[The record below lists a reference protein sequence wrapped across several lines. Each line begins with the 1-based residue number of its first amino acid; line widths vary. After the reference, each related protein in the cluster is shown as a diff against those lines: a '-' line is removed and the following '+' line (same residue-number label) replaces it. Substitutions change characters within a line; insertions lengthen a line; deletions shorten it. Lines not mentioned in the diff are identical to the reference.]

1 MRELIRPSSEAHKDA
16 GGSEPTARPRRRL
29 TAALVALT
37 LSTAGIGFVIRTFR
51 EATRPVHT
59 RPVAAMESDRIVF
72 AAYTD
77 HNWQIF
83 SIDSDAGEATRL
95 TDLPTNQSHPT
106 WSPDG
111 TKIAFSMQ
119 GERGD
124 TEIASMNA
132 DGSDVQTLTGGAGWN
147 YLPAWSPNGS
157 RIAFVSNRDGNDE
170 IYVMNADG
178 TDQERLTD
186 EPGED
191 LAPTWSPD
199 GERIAFGSNRASNSE
214 IYVMNADGTG
224 VTNLT
229 NAPATG
235 EYDPAWSPDGTRIAF
250 AGIRDGNPEIYVM
263 AADGSDVVRLTN
275 SPAHDWNPAW
285 SPDGTRLAFE
295 SDPDGTV
302 APFVVDANGG
312 RPTALIDWGAEA
324 CCAAWQ
330 PQDEPVQASGS
341 PGDGTLSKAATI
353 PIAHDAAVAGAIEV
367 GGDAVWVTLYRWTDE
382 VMRGAIV
389 RVDPATDIVATEI
402 PIDDGVPT
410 DLAITRDRV
419 WVLVQ
424 TSSTHVEL
432 RAIDPGTDAF
442 VATVEVPANHAGPL
456 TATDDALWL
465 AALEVPPGGS
475 WSDATRSIVRLDG
488 TTGEVVAQIPAEVCQ
503 VNDSNCTPTRA
514 VVADGSVWFEG
525 NGRTALFRVDP
536 STNDVQRIPKDAW
549 CGFAVGG
556 GSIWVGQRQPGL
568 DPETWSNAPYLMQEI
583 DETNGAVVGDPILV
597 EGGQPDPITGSA
609 CPLAVGDGGV
619 WVEGYDREMNHVLIG
634 RVSVESR
641 MMDVGLVIAD
651 GEIAPRL
658 VFDFSTGTMWA
669 SEGQDL
675 IRYEMP

>member
-1 MRELIRPSSEAHKDA
+1 MSSDA
-16 GGSEPTARPRRRL
+16 YEDTGVSEPTARPWHRL
-29 TAALVALT
+29 SAALLALT
-37 LSTAGIGFVIRTFR
+37 LSTAGIGFAIRTFS
-51 EATRPVHT
+51 EATRRVHT
-59 RPVAAMESDRIVF
+59 PAAVTTESDKIVF
-72 AAYTD
+72 AAYTND
-77 HNWQIF
+77 NWQIF
-83 SIDSDAGEATRL
+83 SVDTDGGEATRL
-95 TDLPTNQSHPT
+95 TGLPTNQSHPT

-119 GERGD
+119 GEGGD
-124 TEIASMNA
+124 TEIASMDA
-132 DGSDVQTLTGGAGWN
+132 DGSNVQTLTGGPGWN
-147 YLPAWSPNGS
+147 YLPAWSRDGS

-250 AGIRDGNPEIYVM
+250 AGIRDGNPEIHVM

-275 SPAHDWNPAW
+275 SAAHDWNPAW
-285 SPDGTRLAFE
+285 SPEGTRVAFE

-302 APFVVDANGG
+302 APFVVDVNGG

-324 CCAAWQ
+324 CCAVWQ
-330 PQDEPVQASGS
+330 PQAEPAQASGS

-353 PIAHDAAVAGAIEV
+353 PIAHDGAIAGAIEV
-367 GGDAVWVTLYRWTDE
+367 GSDAVWVTLYRWTDE

-389 RVDPATDIVATEI
+389 RVDPATDTVVTEI

-432 RAIDPGTDAF
+432 RAIHPSTDTF
-442 VATVEVPANHAGPL
+442 VTTVELPSTHVGPL
-456 TATDDALWL
+456 TATNDALWL
-465 AALEVPPGGS
+465 AALEVPLGGS

-488 TTGEVVAQIPAEVCQ
+488 TTGEVVARIPADVCQ

-514 VVADGSVWFEG
+514 VFADGSVWFEG
-525 NGRTALFRVDP
+525 HGRTALFRVDP
-536 STNDVQRIPKDAW
+536 ATNDVQRIPKDAW
-549 CGFAVGG
+549 CGFAVGE
-556 GSIWVGQRQPGL
+556 GSIWVGLRQPGI
-568 DPETWSNAPYLMQEI
+568 DPATWSNAPYRMQQI
-583 DETNGAVVGDPILV
+583 DERNGALVNDPILV
-597 EGGQPDPITGSA
+597 EGGHPHPITGSA
-609 CPLAVGDGGV
+609 CPVAVGGGGV

-634 RVSVESR
+634 RVSIDSR
-641 MMDVGLVIAD
+641 LVDIAQVIAE
-651 GEIAPRL
+651 GEVAPRL
-658 VFDFSTGTMWA
+658 AFDFSAGTMWA
-669 SEGQDL
+669 SNGQEL
-675 IRYEMP
+675 IRYEMR